1 MDGLVQSVSRFE
13 STPAL
18 ILGSRSQTRVTS
30 EPLKY
35 IIEGGQWEQN
45 DYI

>member
-1 MDGLVQSVSRFE
+1 MDGQVQSVSRFE

-18 ILGSRSQTRVTS
+18 ISGSQTRVTS